1 MTVVYRS
8 FTRLLHLVVTRDIVK
23 TTILAKVRTCLLEV
37 EGNIGCDALLTDAEN
52 PVIITDAGIV
62 SRFASDCYL
71 FTPTAEIS
79 LEVNVLQQRFANDCF
94 VENRQL
100 TEDWQ
105 TFICSPLVLHRTADG
120 DVFVT
125 IAPILG

>member
-1 MTVVYRS
+1 MFSASFPFFKIHLTVVYRS

-23 TTILAKVRTCLLEV
+23 TAILAKVRTCLLEV

-52 PVIITDAGIV
+52 PVIITA
-62 SRFASDCYL
+62 
-71 FTPTAEIS
+71 TAEIS
-79 LEVNVLQQRFANDCF
+79 LEVNALQQRFANDCF

-105 TFICSPLVLHRTADG
+105 TFICSPLVFHRAADSN
-120 DVFVT
+120 VFVT